1 MSTSVVDSPYAWARL
16 AAAMAISGIGGVGM
30 WTIPVVLPYVQ
41 AEFGVDRGAAS
52 FPYAM
57 TMLGLAVGGLI
68 AGRLVDTRGIRLV
81 LFLGALGLGAGYAI
95 AANTQ
100 SLTAFVLVHGLLIGA
115 VGSAA
120 SFGPVVADTSLWF
133 EKRRGLAVALC
144 ASGNYIAGA
153 FWPAVVQW
161 GTANY
166 GWRTTYYAIAISCMA
181 AILPL
186 LLMFARKP
194 PALATSGQT
203 AAQIAQAAGSISR
216 LGLNPT
222 LVFWLLVLAGVACCV
237 GMSMP
242 QVHIVAYCTDLGYGA
257 ARGAEMLSLMLAMGI
272 VSRLASGFLCDKIGG
287 FATLLLSSTLQC
299 LGLFAYLPF
308 DSLTSLYVVSAVFG
322 LVQGGIV
329 PSYAIVV
336 RDLYP
341 ASEAG
346 TRVSAV
352 LMATV
357 AGMALGGW
365 LSGLIFDYTGS
376 YRAAFLHGIAWNLLN
391 ILIVLWLVNKRYP
404 RGRELTA

>member
-1 MSTSVVDSPYAWARL
+1 MTTSVVDSPYAWARL

-57 TMLGLAVGGLI
+57 TMLGLAIGGLV
-68 AGRLVDTRGIRLV
+68 AGRLVDKRGIRFVLV
-81 LFLGALGLGAGYAI
+81 LGAIGLGAGYTL
-95 AANTQ
+95 AAMTT
-100 SLTAFVLVHGLLIGA
+100 SLTQFVLVHGLLIGA
-115 VGSAA
+115 IGSAA

-161 GTANY
+161 GTEHY
-166 GWRTTYYAIAISCMA
+166 GWRTTYYGIAISCVI
-181 AILPL
+181 AIAPL
-186 LLMFARKP
+186 LLMFARRP
-194 PALATSGQT
+194 PALAAQGT
-203 AAQIAQAAGSISR
+203 AAAMDAEGSIKR
-216 LGLNPT
+216 LGLNSR
-222 LVFWLLVLAGVACCV
+222 LIFWLLVLAGIACCV

-257 ARGAEMLSLMLAMGI
+257 ARGAEMLSLMLACGI
-272 VSRLASGFLCDKIGG
+272 VSRLTSGLLCDKIGG
-287 FATLLLSSTLQC
+287 FATLLLSSSLQC
-299 LGLFAYLPF
+299 LALVAYLPF
-308 DSLTSLYVVSAVFG
+308 DSLTSLYVVSGIFG

-341 ASEAG
+341 ANEAG
-346 TRVSAV
+346 SRVSAV

-365 LSGLIFDYTGS
+365 LSGVIFDYTGS

-391 ILIVLWLVNKRYP
+391 LSIVLWLLNKRYP
-404 RGRELTA
+404 RDGAA